1 MNITFGQILV
11 WLIVGALAGSFT
23 GMIVKGSKKGFGTY
37 TNVGIGL
44 AGALIGGILFKLFN
58 INLGLGTIAVSFE
71 DLIAAFVGSL
81 LFLGIL
87 WGVQKYRKK

>member
-44 AGALIGGILFKLFN
+44 VGALIG
-58 INLGLGTIAVSFE
+58 
-71 DLIAAFVGSL
+71 
-81 LFLGIL
+81 
-87 WGVQKYRKK
+87 